1 MQGLDNEYI
10 PYTISNHAKERYAQR
25 IMSRDNITD
34 IRKFVSDHD
43 TDIEKWI
50 NEMIEHGE
58 SIYTGSL
65 LKNNYVEVFM
75 NGYWVIVTGP
85 TKKIVVTLY
94 KIDFGDDEF
103 NELFVKK
110 MREKIDQ
117 SHKDIEAAEISSS
130 ELVNSYQD
138 VIDQNNE
145 DISYMKKQIRN
156 LEEINEAYETLKNNT
171 LMVLSNEKRNLRKLV
186 EQLICKQEF

>member
-1 MQGLDNEYI
+1 
-10 PYTISNHAKERYAQR
+10 
-25 IMSRDNITD
+25 
-34 IRKFVSDHD
+34 
-43 TDIEKWI
+43 
-50 NEMIEHGE
+50 
-58 SIYTGSL
+58 
-65 LKNNYVEVFM
+65 M

-130 ELVNSYQD
+130 GLVSSYQD
-138 VIDQNNE
+138 VIDHNNE

-156 LEEINEAYETLKNNT
+156 LEEINEAYETLKNNS
-171 LMVLSNEKRNLRKLV
+171 LIDLSDEKRNLRKLV